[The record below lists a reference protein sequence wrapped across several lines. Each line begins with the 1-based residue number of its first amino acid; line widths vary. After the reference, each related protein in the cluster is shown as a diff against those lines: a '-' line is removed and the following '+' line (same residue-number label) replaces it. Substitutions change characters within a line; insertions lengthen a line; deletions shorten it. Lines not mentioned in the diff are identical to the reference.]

1 MRNLLLILFFCS
13 FIIAGQSQ
21 GAYEGPSLI
30 YTNQVSGGAQLSTTG
45 WGIQFYKGEYDG
57 FYKIKTKGFEFVKIK
72 HPKEFKLPNNGR
84 DNSRRFAYGKL
95 NSFQAARLL
104 FGVKKIVSDKIRH
117 GAVAIGYKWGV
128 GPNIGIVKPVYVEVT
143 NSFTDTSV
151 SVERYDPEIHDFNVI
166 NGRANFFRGLDEM
179 KLAFGAVAK
188 ISATFEY
195 SGENSGIHQLEAGI
209 ALDAFLNEV
218 PIMVEEA
225 NNQRFFPSIFIA
237 YSVGKKYVK
246 R

>member
-1 MRNLLLILFFCS
+1 MRYLILILFF
-13 FIIAGQSQ
+13 IAFTLFGRSQ

-45 WGIQFYKGEYDG
+45 WGVQFNSGKYDG

-95 NSFQAARLL
+95 NSFQSLRLL
-104 FGVKKIVSDKIRH
+104 RGAKQIVSDKIRH

-128 GPNIGIVKPVYVEVT
+128 GPNVGFVKPIYVEVSKLT
-143 NSFTDTSV
+143 GTSV
-151 SVERYDPEIHDFNVI
+151 AVERYDPEIHDFNVI
-166 NGRANFFRGLDEM
+166 NGRANFLRGLDEM

-188 ISATFEY
+188 IAATFEY
-195 SGENSGIHQLEAGI
+195 SGDNEGVQQLEVGVV
-209 ALDAFLNEV
+209 LDAFLNKV
-218 PIMVEEA
+218 PIMIEEA
-225 NNQRFFPSIFIA
+225 NNQRFFPSIFIS

>member
-1 MRNLLLILFFCS
+1 MRYLILILFF
-13 FIIAGQSQ
+13 IAFTLFGRSQ

-30 YTNQVSGGAQLSTTG
+30 YTNQISGGAQLSTTG
-45 WGIQFYKGEYDG
+45 WGVQFNSGKYDG

-95 NSFQAARLL
+95 NSFQSLRLL
-104 FGVKKIVSDKIRH
+104 RGAKQIVSDKIRH

-128 GPNIGIVKPVYVEVT
+128 GPNVGFVKPIYVEVSKLT
-143 NSFTDTSV
+143 GTSV
-151 SVERYDPEIHDFNVI
+151 AVERYDPEIHDFNVI
-166 NGRANFFRGLDEM
+166 NGRANFLRGLDEM

-188 ISATFEY
+188 IAATFEY
-195 SGENSGIHQLEAGI
+195 SGDNEGVQQLEVGVV
-209 ALDAFLNEV
+209 LDAFLNKV
-218 PIMVEEA
+218 PIMIEEA
-225 NNQRFFPSIFIA
+225 NNQRFFPSIFIS

>member
-1 MRNLLLILFFCS
+1 MRYLILILFF
-13 FIIAGQSQ
+13 IAFTLFGRSQ

-45 WGIQFYKGEYDG
+45 WGVQFNSGKYDG

-95 NSFQAARLL
+95 NSFQSLRLL
-104 FGVKKIVSDKIRH
+104 RGAKQIVSDKIRH

-128 GPNIGIVKPVYVEVT
+128 GPNVGFVKPIYVEVSKLT
-143 NSFTDTSV
+143 GTSV
-151 SVERYDPEIHDFNVI
+151 AVERYNPEIHDFNVI
-166 NGRANFFRGLDEM
+166 NGRANFLRGLDEM

-188 ISATFEY
+188 IAATFEY
-195 SGENSGIHQLEAGI
+195 SGDNEGVQQLEVGVV
-209 ALDAFLNEV
+209 LDAFLNKV
-218 PIMVEEA
+218 PIMIEEA
-225 NNQRFFPSIFIA
+225 NNQRFFPSIFIS

>member
-1 MRNLLLILFFCS
+1 MRYLILILFF
-13 FIIAGQSQ
+13 IAFTLFGRSQ

-45 WGIQFYKGEYDG
+45 WGVQFNSGKYDG
-57 FYKIKTKGFEFVKIK
+57 FYKIKTKGLEFVKIK

-95 NSFQAARLL
+95 NSFQSLRLL
-104 FGVKKIVSDKIRH
+104 RGAKQIVSDKIRH

-128 GPNIGIVKPVYVEVT
+128 GPNVGFVKPIYVEVSKLT
-143 NSFTDTSV
+143 GTSV
-151 SVERYDPEIHDFNVI
+151 AVERYDPEIHDFNVI
-166 NGRANFFRGLDEM
+166 NGRANFLRGLDEM

-188 ISATFEY
+188 IAATFEY
-195 SGENSGIHQLEAGI
+195 SGDNEGVQQLEVGVV
-209 ALDAFLNEV
+209 LDAFLNKV
-218 PIMVEEA
+218 PIMIEEA
-225 NNQRFFPSIFIA
+225 NNQRFFPSIFIS

>member
-1 MRNLLLILFFCS
+1 MRYLILILFF
-13 FIIAGQSQ
+13 IAFTLFGRSQ

-45 WGIQFYKGEYDG
+45 WGVQFNSGKYDG

-95 NSFQAARLL
+95 NSFQSLRLL
-104 FGVKKIVSDKIRH
+104 RGAKQIVSDKIRH

-128 GPNIGIVKPVYVEVT
+128 GPNVGFVKPIYVEVSKLT
-143 NSFTDTSV
+143 GTSV
-151 SVERYDPEIHDFNVI
+151 AVERYNPEIHDFNVI
-166 NGRANFFRGLDEM
+166 NGRANFLRGLDEM

-188 ISATFEY
+188 IAATFEY
-195 SGENSGIHQLEAGI
+195 SGDNEGVQQLEVGVV
-209 ALDAFLNEV
+209 LDAFLNKV
-218 PIMVEEA
+218 PIMIEEA
-225 NNQRFFPSIFIA
+225 NNQRFFPSIFIC

>member
-1 MRNLLLILFFCS
+1 MRYLILILFF
-13 FIIAGQSQ
+13 IAFTLFGRSQ

-45 WGIQFYKGEYDG
+45 WGVQFNSGKYDG

-95 NSFQAARLL
+95 NSFQSLRLL
-104 FGVKKIVSDKIRH
+104 RGAKQIVSDKIRH

-128 GPNIGIVKPVYVEVT
+128 GPNVGFVKPIYVEVSKLT
-143 NSFTDTSV
+143 GTSV
-151 SVERYDPEIHDFNVI
+151 AVERYDPEIHDFNVI
-166 NGRANFFRGLDEM
+166 NGRANFLRGLDEM

-188 ISATFEY
+188 IAATFEY
-195 SGENSGIHQLEAGI
+195 SGDNEGVQQLEVGVV
-209 ALDAFLNEV
+209 LDAFLNKV
-218 PIMVEEA
+218 PIMIEEA
-225 NNQRFFPSIFIA
+225 NNQRFFPSIFIC

>member
-1 MRNLLLILFFCS
+1 MRYLILILFF
-13 FIIAGQSQ
+13 IAFTLFGRSQ
-21 GAYEGPSLI
+21 GAYEGTSLI

-45 WGIQFYKGEYDG
+45 WGVQFNSGKYDG

-95 NSFQAARLL
+95 NSFQSLRLL
-104 FGVKKIVSDKIRH
+104 RGAKQIVSDKIRH

-128 GPNIGIVKPVYVEVT
+128 GPNVGFVKPIYVEVSKLT
-143 NSFTDTSV
+143 GTSV
-151 SVERYDPEIHDFNVI
+151 AVERYDPEIHDFNVI
-166 NGRANFFRGLDEM
+166 NGRANFLRGLDEM

-188 ISATFEY
+188 IAATFEY
-195 SGENSGIHQLEAGI
+195 SGDNEGVQQLEVGVV
-209 ALDAFLNEV
+209 LDAFLNKV
-218 PIMVEEA
+218 PIMIEEA
-225 NNQRFFPSIFIA
+225 NNQRFFPSIFIS

>member
-1 MRNLLLILFFCS
+1 MRYLILILFF
-13 FIIAGQSQ
+13 IAFTLFGRSQ

-45 WGIQFYKGEYDG
+45 WGVQFNSGKYDG

-95 NSFQAARLL
+95 NSFQSLRLL
-104 FGVKKIVSDKIRH
+104 RGAKQIVSDKIRH

-128 GPNIGIVKPVYVEVT
+128 GPNVGFVKPIYVEVSKLT
-143 NSFTDTSV
+143 GTSV
-151 SVERYDPEIHDFNVI
+151 AVERYDPEIHDFNVI
-166 NGRANFFRGLDEM
+166 NGRANFLKGLDEM

-188 ISATFEY
+188 IAATFEY
-195 SGENSGIHQLEAGI
+195 SGDNEGVQQLEVGVV
-209 ALDAFLNEV
+209 LDAFLNKV
-218 PIMVEEA
+218 PIMIEEA
-225 NNQRFFPSIFIA
+225 NNQRFFPSIFIS

>member
-1 MRNLLLILFFCS
+1 MRYLILILFF
-13 FIIAGQSQ
+13 IAFTLFGRSQ

-45 WGIQFYKGEYDG
+45 WGVQFNSGKYDG

-95 NSFQAARLL
+95 NSFQSLRLL
-104 FGVKKIVSDKIRH
+104 RGAKQIVSDKIRH
-117 GAVAIGYKWGV
+117 GAVAIVYKWGV
-128 GPNIGIVKPVYVEVT
+128 GPNVGFVKPIYVEVSKLT
-143 NSFTDTSV
+143 GTSV
-151 SVERYDPEIHDFNVI
+151 AVERYDPEIHDFNVI
-166 NGRANFFRGLDEM
+166 NGRANFLRGLDEM

-188 ISATFEY
+188 IAATFEY
-195 SGENSGIHQLEAGI
+195 SGDNEGVQQLEVGVV
-209 ALDAFLNEV
+209 LDAFLNKV
-218 PIMVEEA
+218 PIMIEEA
-225 NNQRFFPSIFIA
+225 NNQRFFPSIFIS

>member
-1 MRNLLLILFFCS
+1 MRYLILILFFLA
-13 FIIAGQSQ
+13 FTLFGRSQ

-30 YTNQVSGGAQLSTTG
+30 YTNQISGGAQLSTTG
-45 WGIQFYKGEYDG
+45 WGVQFNSGKYDG

-95 NSFQAARLL
+95 NSFQSLRLL
-104 FGVKKIVSDKIRH
+104 RGAKQIVSDKIRH

-128 GPNIGIVKPVYVEVT
+128 GPNVGFVKPIYVEVSKLT
-143 NSFTDTSV
+143 GTSV
-151 SVERYDPEIHDFNVI
+151 AVERYDPEIHDFNVI
-166 NGRANFFRGLDEM
+166 NGRANFLRGLDEM

-188 ISATFEY
+188 IAATFEY
-195 SGENSGIHQLEAGI
+195 SGDNEGVQQLEVGVV
-209 ALDAFLNEV
+209 LDAFLNKV
-218 PIMVEEA
+218 PIMIEEA
-225 NNQRFFPSIFIA
+225 NNQRFFPSIFIS